1 MNDFR
6 FIIPNFTP
14 PAGLDR
20 NQNGWGVVFFIKEDI
35 FLNYGKVLMQQKDL
49 KTY

>member
-1 MNDFR
+1 MNDFQ

-14 PAGLDR
+14 PARLDR
-20 NQNGWGVVFFIKEDI
+20 NQYGWGVVFFIREDI
-35 FLNYGKVLMQQKDL
+35 LLNYGKVLMQQKDL